1 MRSRECLVFFDMT
14 RGGDGSA
21 ECNRRIAPDYNPGQ
35 VAHSSPARADPTSL
49 IRYAGDKSRGR
60 AKEMT
65 APASVSMLLLRN
77 VPLFSVLPENQL
89 ALLTSALSRKSFPRG
104 TMIIAAGDVTES
116 LFVVISGR
124 LKVMM
129 TDDEGR
135 EVILAILGPN
145 EFFGEMGLIDDHPR
159 SASVVALEAC
169 ELLSLSKRDF
179 KRCLS
184 ENFEMT
190 MTVMRGLAKRLREA
204 DQKIGSLA
212 LMDVYGRVAHLLL
225 DMAET
230 VDGQKVVTKKLA
242 KQDIAKMIGAS
253 REMVSRVMKD
263 LQSGGYIEVRP
274 GSIFLHETILTID

>member
-1 MRSRECLVFFDMT
+1 
-14 RGGDGSA
+14 
-21 ECNRRIAPDYNPGQ
+21 
-35 VAHSSPARADPTSL
+35 
-49 IRYAGDKSRGR
+49 
-60 AKEMT
+60 MT
-65 APASVSMLLLRN
+65 APPSVSMLLLRN
-77 VPLFSVLPENQL
+77 VPLFSALPEQQL
-89 ALLTSALSRKSFPRG
+89 ALLTSVVSRKSFPRG
-104 TMIIAAGDVTES
+104 ATIIAKDDITES
-116 LFVVISGR
+116 LYVVISGR

-129 TDDEGR
+129 SDEEGR

-145 EFFGEMGLIDDHPR
+145 EFFGEMGLLDDSPR

-169 ELLSLSKRDF
+169 EMLSLSKRDF
-179 KRCLS
+179 KKCLA

-190 MTVMRGLAKRLREA
+190 MTVMRGLVKRLREA

-225 DMAET
+225 EMAET
-230 VDGQKVVTKKLA
+230 VNGQKVVTRKLA

-263 LQSGGYIEVRP
+263 LQAGGYIEVRP